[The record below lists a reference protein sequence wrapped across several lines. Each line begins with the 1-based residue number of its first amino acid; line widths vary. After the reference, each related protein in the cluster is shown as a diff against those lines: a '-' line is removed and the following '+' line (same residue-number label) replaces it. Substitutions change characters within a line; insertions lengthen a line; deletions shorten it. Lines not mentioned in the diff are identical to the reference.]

1 MRRLILLLI
10 ALLTLPAWAGTPQTV
25 VLSVQNMTCQL
36 CPITVR
42 KALEKV
48 PGVSAATVDF
58 QQKTA
63 TVSYDPDQT
72 RPEILIRAT
81 TSAGYPA
88 TVQKPK

>member
-1 MRRLILLLI
+1 MRRLILMLI
-10 ALLTLPAWAGTPQTV
+10 ALLTLPAWAGTPQTI

-63 TVSYDPDQT
+63 TVTYDPDQA
-72 RPEILIRAT
+72 RPEALIRAT
-81 TSAGYPA
+81 TNAGYPS
-88 TVQKPK
+88 TVQNPK

>member
-1 MRRLILLLI
+1 MRRLILLLT
-10 ALLTLPAWAGTPQTV
+10 ALLSLPTWAGAPQTV

-42 KALEKV
+42 KALEQV

-63 TVSYDPDQT
+63 TVSYDPDKT
-72 RPEILIRAT
+72 RPEALIRAT
-81 TSAGYPA
+81 TNAGYPSM
-88 TVQKPK
+88 VQKPK

>member
-1 MRRLILLLI
+1 MRRYILLLT
-10 ALLTLPAWAGTPQTV
+10 AMLTLPAWAGTPQTV
-25 VLSVQNMTCQL
+25 VLAVQNMTCQL

-63 TVSYDPDQT
+63 TVSYDPDHT
-72 RPEILIRAT
+72 RPEALIRAT
-81 TSAGYPA
+81 TNAGYPS
-88 TVQKPK
+88 TVQKPQ